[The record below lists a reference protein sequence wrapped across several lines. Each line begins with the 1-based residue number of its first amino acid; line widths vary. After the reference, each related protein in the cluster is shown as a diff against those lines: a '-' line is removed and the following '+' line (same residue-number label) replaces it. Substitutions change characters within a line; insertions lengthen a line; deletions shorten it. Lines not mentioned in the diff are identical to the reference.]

1 MSKSEIRER
10 LDTSDEF
17 YKKFAIH
24 DGNLQKQMG
33 LYELENVNNPNI
45 RTIAINPK
53 EYFKKFRNKLINK
66 KHKGER
72 KAMKGIC
79 FKAFANRIID
89 LNQKAKQKKMIQ
101 KRFQVKNTE
110 IKMTTVNKVQFA
122 SLNDKLYYCPDG
134 ITSLPYGHWLL
145 L

>member
-1 MSKSEIRER
+1 
-10 LDTSDEF
+10 
-17 YKKFAIH
+17 
-24 DGNLQKQMG
+24 MG
-33 LYELENVNNPNI
+33 LYKLENVNNPNI

-89 LNQKAKQKKMIQ
+89 LNQKAKQKK
-101 KRFQVKNTE
+101 
-110 IKMTTVNKVQFA
+110 
-122 SLNDKLYYCPDG
+122 NDSEKISGKKYRNENDN
-134 ITSLPYGHWLL
+134 SQ
-145 L
+145 